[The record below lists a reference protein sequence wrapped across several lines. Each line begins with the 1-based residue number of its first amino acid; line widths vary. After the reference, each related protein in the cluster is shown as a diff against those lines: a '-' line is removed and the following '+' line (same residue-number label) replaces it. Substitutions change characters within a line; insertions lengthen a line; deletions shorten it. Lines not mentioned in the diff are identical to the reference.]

1 MAFKRKETTVEA
13 VDLSTITPE
22 DAQTRIIAGVKK
34 YATNEANW
42 SKADR
47 NTPYLGH
54 ITGMGI
60 ESANLADIT
69 MSIERQFLTKKT
81 KKVPVALKGSPS
93 GGGSETEFTLED
105 GDLGKLRILEGQDS
119 VMATPGLTIQKLME
133 LGHLPTNA
141 SYLDGT
147 ASFATI
153 VSVGAGHRLT
163 DALRKTALRM
173 EKSQPAEKTEARANL
188 ESLIKQARDFETL
201 LGDPAA
207 LAASK
212 QGDFQTDKNSLEALT
227 HELSI
232 VNEKLKGV
240 TSSDDP
246 SRSTSL
252 RAEESQIRTRI
263 RMMRQKLTVSE
274 ETARGAG
281 VRKSVDT
288 AKFQEVRALLAET
301 IKLAVEALAQVPA
314 GC

>member
-22 DAQTRIIAGVKK
+22 DAEKRVIAGVKK

-54 ITGMGI
+54 IVGMGI

-69 MSIERQFLTKKT
+69 MSIERQFLTRKT
-81 KKVPVALKGSPS
+81 KKVPVAGSD
-93 GGGSETEFTLED
+93 TEFTLED
-105 GDLGKLRILEGQDS
+105 GELGKLRILEGQDS
-119 VMATPGLTIQKLME
+119 VMATPGLTLQKLME
-133 LGHLPTNA
+133 LGHMPKNDA
-141 SYLDGT
+141 YLEGV
-147 ASFATI
+147 ASFATV
-153 VSVGAGHRLT
+153 VSVGAGHRLN
-163 DALRKTALRM
+163 DALRKTLSRC
-173 EKSQPAEKTEARANL
+173 EKAAPAEKTEAKANL
-188 ESLIKQARDFETL
+188 ESLVKQALELETL
-201 LGDPAA
+201 LGDTNA
-207 LAASK
+207 LAASRQK
-212 QGDFQTDKNSLEALT
+212 DYHTDKASLESLT
-227 HELSI
+227 NELAI

-246 SRSTSL
+246 SRSASL

-281 VRKSVDT
+281 VRKAADA
-288 AKFQEVRALLAET
+288 AKFQEVRGQLAES
-301 IKLAVEALAQVPA
+301 IRAAQACLTAVPA
-314 GC
+314 AA